1 MVSQKQLRN
10 IIAGPDSGIVAFT
23 ATESRAKD
31 GFVPSEEDVAR
42 WFDSVRREMA
52 RIESSMTNPA
62 TLSMAVV
69 RTETERGCDLSVDS
83 KGFDY
88 VVRRSKHPDTPESER
103 RELRKV
109 ITYCNLIESVEA
121 ATRYATKGDWVR
133 FNKVMNTKGVRA

>member
-31 GFVPSEEDVAR
+31 GFVPSEEDVKG
-42 WFDSVRREMA
+42 WFASVKGEMA
-52 RIESSMTNPA
+52 RIEASMDNPA
-62 TLSMAVV
+62 SLAMAVV
-69 RTETERGCDLSVDS
+69 WTCTEGNSDVSVDS

-88 VVRRSKHPDTPESER
+88 VVRRSKHPDTSESER

-109 ITYCNLIESVEA
+109 IDYCNLISAVDS
-121 ATRYATKGDWVR
+121 ATRYAQKGDWVKL
-133 FNKVMNTKGVRA
+133 NKVMNSKGGRR